1 VVASLALVAVSAAC
15 TSDDHGSSKTPAAS
29 GKVVA
34 ATDPKFCIW
43 PTAGG
48 SPRRWHATACKDSI
62 HVSNVSKLHSDW
74 FFPTRAEVTGAPA
87 VDDMAL
93 YFGDWSG
100 RVYAVDR
107 KTGGQ
112 LWTHDIDVQPN
123 ASVGQITASPS
134 LGLIAGRPVV
144 VVGGGRS
151 IDVLDRST
159 GQLIWHHGIGD
170 PANPKDPTEI
180 QGSPVLT
187 SGRVIVAYDVNHDP
201 SARSGVLSLDL
212 ATGTTTWSWDPEAT
226 LPSGGCGDIRAAPAV
241 DDVNDHVVVGT
252 GHCPNAA
259 SWNQFSEAIVS
270 LDPATGKP
278 QWSFQPH
285 EKGSHQSGD
294 FGGAPNLYSIG
305 GRDVVGM
312 GNEDGWYYVV
322 DRATGKLVWK
332 AHAQTVPP
340 DHGSSP
346 AGWVGAASVST
357 GVVAGGTAG
366 SDCPCVIG
374 IAAATGKDLWSN
386 GKPPATDASSGATT
400 DLLFVTGLDKTL
412 RAFRLTDG
420 KQIWSSP
427 VEAVSA
433 SGPAIAGPDLYLGVG
448 TRRAGE
454 GATSTTSGVQAFAVS
469 GAPVASSSPTTTTG

>member
-1 VVASLALVAVSAAC
+1 VAASLALVAASAAC
-15 TSDDHGSSKTPAAS
+15 TDDHGNSKVAAAS
-29 GKVVA
+29 TKAVA
-34 ATDPKFCIW
+34 ATDPNFCIW

-48 SPRRWHATACKDSI
+48 SPKRWHATACKDSI
-62 HVSNVSKLHSDW
+62 HVSNVSKLHSTW

-87 VDDMAL
+87 VDDTAS

-112 LWTHDIDVQPN
+112 LWTHDLDVQPN
-123 ASVGQITASPS
+123 ASIGQITASPS
-134 LGLIAGRPVV
+134 LGVIGGRPIVV
-144 VVGGGRS
+144 VDGGRS
-151 IDVLDRST
+151 IDALDRAT

-180 QGSPVLT
+180 QGSPALT
-187 SGRVIVAYDVNHDP
+187 SDRAIVAYDVNHDP

-212 ATGTTTWSWDPEAT
+212 ATGATKWSWDPEAT
-226 LPSGGCGDIRAAPAV
+226 LPAGGCGDISVAPAV

-259 SWNQFSEAIVS
+259 SWGQYSEAIVS

-285 EKGSHQSGD
+285 ERGSHQSGD

-305 GRDVVGM
+305 DRDVVGM

-322 DRATGKLVWK
+322 DRATGKLLWK
-332 AHAQTVPP
+332 AHGQTVPA

-346 AGWVGAASVST
+346 AGWVGAPSVSA
-357 GVVAGGTAG
+357 GVLAGGMAG
-366 SDCPCVIG
+366 SACPCVVG
-374 IAAATGKDLWSN
+374 LAAATGKDLWGN
-386 GKPPATDASSGATT
+386 GKPSATDASSGATT
-400 DLLFVTGLDKTL
+400 DLLFLAGRDKAL

-420 KQIWSSP
+420 KQMWSSP
-427 VEAVSA
+427 LEAVSA

-448 TRRAGE
+448 VHQAGE
-454 GATSTTSGVQAFAVS
+454 GATSGVQAFEVS
-469 GAPVASSSPTTTTG
+469 GAPAAPSSSQTPTAG